1 MECLL
6 VFCHI
11 MFYTSIPVFVLYF
24 IIIVAIHSWDLKYE
38 KSLRSLMPRS
48 ARVHTYGNVSPSSY
62 ARAEHLQCCQLAKF
76 RPHSLERA
84 E

>member
-6 VFCHI
+6 VFSHNHV
-11 MFYTSIPVFVLYF
+11 YNSIPVFVLYF

-48 ARVHTYGNVSPSSY
+48 TRVHTYGNVTPSSY
-62 ARAEHLQCCQLAKF
+62 ARAENLQYCPVAKI
-76 RPHSLERA
+76 SA
-84 E
+84 T